1 MKKDVL
7 EISGITCQACVA
19 KIEKK
24 VSRMEGVEQANVNL
38 STGIGSFFYDADKVK
53 LEEIIATIEKLGYG
67 GNIPKKEDRESKKKE
82 KEEKRRKEKR
92 EFQSIFFFSC
102 IVFYISMGSM
112 MGLPLPSFVSM
123 GKNPL
128 FFALIQ
134 LIFSLP
140 VLYFGRHFYQKGLKQ
155 LLLRAPNMDSLIAV
169 GTGAAFLYSLYGL
182 YQIMQGEVH
191 YAHHLY
197 FESSVMILAFIS
209 LGKYLEERSKGKT
222 SEAIQKLMDMQVPVA
237 HKIVG
242 EQILSLPLEEIE
254 LQDILLVKAGEKI
267 PLDGVIIE
275 GESTI
280 NESMLTGE
288 SIPVSKK
295 IGDSVYGA
303 TVNGEA
309 NLKIR
314 VEAIGEDTVIA
325 KIIHLVEDAQGTKA
339 PIAKLADEI
348 SLYFVP
354 TVMAIACLA
363 FLFWYFVLGKD
374 LVFSLTIFVS
384 IMVIACPCSLGLA
397 TPTAIMVGTGRGA
410 ELGILIKSGE
420 ALQKAQ
426 KMTAIVFDKTGTLT
440 EGKPE
445 LEEMLSYTSDKTDC
459 LKIAASLEQ
468 YSEHPLGK
476 AILEAAT
483 RKGISF
489 MEMEEV
495 QILVGRGI
503 SGKKDG
509 KYYFMGSPKGVL
521 EFGANLEG
529 VRDPF
534 PYEAQGKTVLYLV
547 EDRKT
552 IASFVVADQIKEES
566 KEVLEKLKTKG
577 FYLAMITGDK
587 KETAESIAKKLDI
600 DVVFAEVSPEDKYL
614 KVKELQEQGKKVIMV
629 GDGINDSPA
638 LMQADLGI
646 AMGGGTDIA
655 MESADIVLMKKSLS
669 GIVDALALSQAT
681 MKNIKQNLFWA
692 FLYNTLGIPLAAGLL
707 YPFTGHL
714 LNPMIAGFAMAMSS
728 VSVVAN
734 ALRLRY
740 FKRAGYGR

>member
-1 MKKDVL
+1 MKKEVL

-19 KIEKK
+19 KIERK
-24 VSRMEGVEQANVNL
+24 VSKMEGVEQANVNL
-38 STGIGSFFYDADKVK
+38 STGIGTFSYDNNKVK
-53 LEEIIATIEKLGYG
+53 LEEIIAVIEKLGYG
-67 GNIPKKEDRESKKKE
+67 GKIPKKEEKEAKRKE
-82 KEEKRRKEKR
+82 KEEKLKKEKK
-92 EFQSIFFFSC
+92 EFQSIFFFSFL
-102 IVFYISMGSM
+102 VFYISMGSM
-112 MGLPLPSFVSM
+112 MGLPLPAWISM
-123 GKNPL
+123 EENPF

-134 LIFSLP
+134 LVFSIP
-140 VLYFGRHFYQKGLKQ
+140 VLYLGRHFYQKGLKQ
-155 LLLRAPNMDSLIAV
+155 LFLRAPNMDSLIAV
-169 GTGAAFLYSLYGL
+169 GTGTAFLYSLYGL
-182 YQIMQGEVH
+182 YQIMQGHVH

-222 SEAIQKLMDMQVPVA
+222 SEAIQKLMDMQVPIA

-275 GESTI
+275 GESSI

-295 IGDSVYGA
+295 VGDSVYGA

-354 TVMAIACLA
+354 AVMVIACLA
-363 FLFWYFVLGKD
+363 FLFWYAILGKD
-374 LVFSLTIFVS
+374 LEFSVKIFVS

-445 LEEMLSYTSDKTDC
+445 LEEILLHGSETIEC

-476 AILEAAT
+476 AILEAA
-483 RKGISF
+483 RQKEISL

-509 KYYFMGSPKGVL
+509 KQYFMGSPKGVL
-521 EFGANLEG
+521 EFGASLEIA
-529 VRDPF
+529 VDYSF
-534 PYEAQGKTVLYLV
+534 YEAQGKTILYLV
-547 EDRKT
+547 EDQKT
-552 IASFVVADQIKEES
+552 IASFIVADQIKEES
-566 KEVLEKLKTKG
+566 KEVLERLKEKG

-587 KETAESIAKKLDI
+587 KETAESIANKLNLDI
-600 DVVFAEVSPEDKYL
+600 VFAEVSPEDKYL

-655 MESADIVLMKKSLS
+655 MESADIVLMKKSLF
-669 GIVDALALSQAT
+669 GIIDALDLSQAT

-692 FLYNTLGIPLAAGLL
+692 FLYNTLGIPLAAG
-707 YPFTGHL
+707 GL

-728 VSVVAN
+728 VSVVSN

-740 FKRAGYGR
+740 FKRG

>member
-19 KIEKK
+19 KIERK
-24 VSRMEGVEQANVNL
+24 VSRMDGVERANVNL

-112 MGLPLPSFVSM
+112 LGFPLPSLFSM
-123 GKNPL
+123 EENPL
-128 FFALIQ
+128 FFASIQ
-134 LIFSLP
+134 LVFSLP

-295 IGDSVYGA
+295 VGDSVYGA

-314 VEAIGEDTVIA
+314 VEAVGEDTVIA

-354 TVMAIACLA
+354 VVMVIACLA
-363 FLFWYFVLGKD
+363 FLFWYFVFGKD

-445 LEEMLSYTSDKTDC
+445 LEEMIPYVSNKTDC

-483 RKGISF
+483 REGLSF

-509 KYYFMGSPKGVL
+509 KHYFMGSPKGVL
-521 EFGANLEG
+521 EFGASLEAAG
-529 VRDPF
+529 DHSS
-534 PYEAQGKTVLYLV
+534 YEAQGKTMLYLV
-547 EDRKT
+547 EDQKT

-566 KEVLEKLKTKG
+566 KEVLEQLKTKG

-614 KVKELQEQGKKVIMV
+614 KVKELQAQGKKVIMV

-669 GIVDALALSQAT
+669 GIVDALDLSQAT

-692 FLYNTLGIPLAAGLL
+692 FLYNSLGIPLAAGVL

-728 VSVVAN
+728 VSVVTN

-740 FKRAGYGR
+740 FKREPSGK

>member
-1 MKKDVL
+1 MKKEVL

-19 KIEKK
+19 KIERK
-24 VSRMEGVEQANVNL
+24 VSKMEGVEEANVNL
-38 STGIGSFFYDADKVK
+38 STGIGTFSYDNNKVK
-53 LEEIIATIEKLGYG
+53 LEEIIAVIEKLGYG
-67 GNIPKKEDRESKKKE
+67 GKIPKKEEKEAKRKE
-82 KEEKRRKEKR
+82 KEEKLKKEKK
-92 EFQSIFFFSC
+92 EFQSIFFFSFL
-102 IVFYISMGSM
+102 VFYISMGSM
-112 MGLPLPSFVSM
+112 MGLPLPAWISM
-123 GKNPL
+123 EENPF

-134 LIFSLP
+134 LVFSIP
-140 VLYFGRHFYQKGLKQ
+140 VLYLGRHFYQKGLKQ
-155 LLLRAPNMDSLIAV
+155 LFLRDPNMDSLIAV
-169 GTGAAFLYSLYGL
+169 GTGTAFLYSLYGL
-182 YQIMQGEVH
+182 YQIMQGHVH

-222 SEAIQKLMDMQVPVA
+222 SEAIQKLMDMQVPIA

-275 GESTI
+275 GESSI

-295 IGDSVYGA
+295 VGDSVYGA

-354 TVMAIACLA
+354 AVMVIACLA
-363 FLFWYFVLGKD
+363 FLFWYAILGKD
-374 LVFSLTIFVS
+374 LEFSVKIFVS

-445 LEEMLSYTSDKTDC
+445 LEEILLHGSETIEC

-476 AILEAAT
+476 AILEAA
-483 RKGISF
+483 RQKEISL

-509 KYYFMGSPKGVL
+509 KQYFMGSPKGVL
-521 EFGANLEG
+521 EFGASLETA
-529 VRDPF
+529 VDYSF
-534 PYEAQGKTVLYLV
+534 YEAQGKTILYLV
-547 EDRKT
+547 EDQKT
-552 IASFVVADQIKEES
+552 IASFIVADQIKEES
-566 KEVLEKLKTKG
+566 KEVLERLKEKG

-587 KETAESIAKKLDI
+587 KETAESIANKLNLDI
-600 DVVFAEVSPEDKYL
+600 VFAEVSPEDKYL

-655 MESADIVLMKKSLS
+655 MESADIVLMKKSLF
-669 GIVDALALSQAT
+669 GIIDALDLSQAT

-692 FLYNTLGIPLAAGLL
+692 FLYNTLGIPLAAG
-707 YPFTGHL
+707 GL

-728 VSVVAN
+728 VSVVSN

-740 FKRAGYGR
+740 FKRG

>member
-19 KIEKK
+19 KIERK
-24 VSRMEGVEQANVNL
+24 VSRMDGVERANVNL

-112 MGLPLPSFVSM
+112 LGFPLPSLFSM
-123 GKNPL
+123 EENPL
-128 FFALIQ
+128 FFASIQ
-134 LIFSLP
+134 LVFSLP

-295 IGDSVYGA
+295 VGDSVYGA

-314 VEAIGEDTVIA
+314 VEAVGEDTVIA

-354 TVMAIACLA
+354 VVMAIACLA
-363 FLFWYFVLGKD
+363 FLFWYFVFGKD

-426 KMTAIVFDKTGTLT
+426 KMTAVVFDKTGTLT

-445 LEEMLSYTSDKTDC
+445 LEEMIPYVSNKTDC

-476 AILEAAT
+476 AILEAAA
-483 RKGISF
+483 RKDLLL
-489 MEMEEV
+489 MEMEEI

-509 KYYFMGSPKGVL
+509 KHYFMGSSKGVL

-534 PYEAQGKTVLYLV
+534 PYEAQGKTVLYLA
-547 EDRKT
+547 EDSKT

-566 KEVLEKLKTKG
+566 KEVLEQLKEKG

-587 KETAESIAKKLDI
+587 KETAESIAKKLNI

-614 KVKELQEQGKKVIMV
+614 KVKELQAQGKKVIMV

-669 GIVDALALSQAT
+669 GIVDALDLSQAT

-692 FLYNTLGIPLAAGLL
+692 FLYNSLGIPLAAGVL

-728 VSVVAN
+728 VSVVTN

-740 FKRAGYGR
+740 FKREPSGK

>member
-19 KIEKK
+19 KIERK

-38 STGIGSFFYDADKVK
+38 STGIGSFSYDADKVK
-53 LEEIIATIEKLGYG
+53 LEEIIATIEKLGYEG
-67 GNIPKKEDRESKKKE
+67 SIPKKEDRESKRKE
-82 KEEKRRKEKR
+82 KEEKWKKEKR

-112 MGLPLPSFVSM
+112 LGLPLPSLFSM
-123 GKNPL
+123 EENPL
-128 FFALIQ
+128 FFAFIQ
-134 LIFSLP
+134 LVFSLP

-182 YQIMQGEVH
+182 YQIMQGKTH

-295 IGDSVYGA
+295 VGDSVYGA

-314 VEAIGEDTVIA
+314 VEAVGEDTVIA

-354 TVMAIACLA
+354 VVMVIACLA
-363 FLFWYFVLGKD
+363 FLFWYFVFGKD

-445 LEEMLSYTSDKTDC
+445 LEKMISYISNKTDC

-483 RKGISF
+483 REGLSF

-509 KYYFMGSPKGVL
+509 KHYFMGSPKGVL
-521 EFGANLEG
+521 EFGASLEAAG
-529 VRDPF
+529 DHSS
-534 PYEAQGKTVLYLV
+534 YEAQGKTVLYLV
-547 EDRKT
+547 EDQKT

-566 KEVLEKLKTKG
+566 KEVLEQLKTKG

-614 KVKELQEQGKKVIMV
+614 KVKELQAQGKKVIMV

-669 GIVDALALSQAT
+669 GIVDALDLSQAT

-692 FLYNTLGIPLAAGLL
+692 FLYNSLGIPLAAGVL

-728 VSVVAN
+728 VSVVTN

-740 FKRAGYGR
+740 FKREPSGK

>member
-19 KIEKK
+19 KIERK
-24 VSRMEGVEQANVNL
+24 VSRMDGVERANVNL

-53 LEEIIATIEKLGYG
+53 LEEIIATIEKLGYA

-112 MGLPLPSFVSM
+112 LGFPLPSLFSM
-123 GKNPL
+123 EENPL
-128 FFALIQ
+128 FFASIQ
-134 LIFSLP
+134 LVFSLP

-295 IGDSVYGA
+295 VGDSVYGA

-314 VEAIGEDTVIA
+314 VEAVGEDTVIA

-354 TVMAIACLA
+354 VVMAIACLA
-363 FLFWYFVLGKD
+363 FLFWYFVFGKD

-445 LEEMLSYTSDKTDC
+445 LEKMISYISNKIDC

-483 RKGISF
+483 REGLSF

-509 KYYFMGSPKGVL
+509 KHYFMGSPKGVL
-521 EFGANLEG
+521 EFGASLEAAG
-529 VRDPF
+529 DHSS
-534 PYEAQGKTVLYLV
+534 YEAQGKTMLYLV
-547 EDRKT
+547 EDQKT

-566 KEVLEKLKTKG
+566 KEVLEQLKTKG

-614 KVKELQEQGKKVIMV
+614 KVKELQAQGKKVIMV

-669 GIVDALALSQAT
+669 GIVDALDLSQAT

-692 FLYNTLGIPLAAGLL
+692 FLYNSLGIPLAAGVL

-728 VSVVAN
+728 VSVVSN

-740 FKRAGYGR
+740 FKREPSGK

>member
-19 KIEKK
+19 KIERK
-24 VSRMEGVEQANVNL
+24 VSRMEGVERANVNL

-82 KEEKRRKEKR
+82 KEEQRRKEKR

-112 MGLPLPSFVSM
+112 LGFPLPSLFSM
-123 GKNPL
+123 EENPL
-128 FFALIQ
+128 FFASIQ
-134 LIFSLP
+134 LVFSLP

-155 LLLRAPNMDSLIAV
+155 LLLLAPNMDSLIAV

-182 YQIMQGEVH
+182 YQIMQGKVH

-275 GESTI
+275 GESTV

-295 IGDSVYGA
+295 VGDSVYGA

-314 VEAIGEDTVIA
+314 VEAVGEDTVIA

-348 SLYFVP
+348 SLYFIP

>member
-1 MKKDVL
+1 MKKEVL

-19 KIEKK
+19 KIERK
-24 VSRMEGVEQANVNL
+24 VSKMEGVEQANVNL
-38 STGIGSFFYDADKVK
+38 STGIGTFSYDNNKVK
-53 LEEIIATIEKLGYG
+53 LEEIIAVIEKLGYG
-67 GNIPKKEDRESKKKE
+67 GKIPKKEEKEAKRKE
-82 KEEKRRKEKR
+82 KEEKLKKEKK
-92 EFQSIFFFSC
+92 EFQSIFFFSFL
-102 IVFYISMGSM
+102 VFYISMGSM
-112 MGLPLPSFVSM
+112 MGLPLPAWISM
-123 GKNPL
+123 EENPF

-134 LIFSLP
+134 LVFSIP
-140 VLYFGRHFYQKGLKQ
+140 VLYLGRHFYQKGLKQ
-155 LLLRAPNMDSLIAV
+155 LFLRAPNMDSLIAV
-169 GTGAAFLYSLYGL
+169 GTGTAFLYSLYGL
-182 YQIMQGEVH
+182 YQIMQGHVH

-222 SEAIQKLMDMQVPVA
+222 SEVIQKLMDMQVPIA

-275 GESTI
+275 GESSI

-295 IGDSVYGA
+295 VGDSVYGA

-354 TVMAIACLA
+354 AVMVIACLA
-363 FLFWYFVLGKD
+363 FLFWYAILGKD
-374 LVFSLTIFVS
+374 LEFSVKIFVS

-445 LEEMLSYTSDKTDC
+445 LEEILLHGSETIEC

-476 AILEAAT
+476 AILEAA
-483 RKGISF
+483 RQKEISL

-509 KYYFMGSPKGVL
+509 KQYFMGSPKGVL
-521 EFGANLEG
+521 EFGASLETE
-529 VRDPF
+529 VDYSF
-534 PYEAQGKTVLYLV
+534 YEAQGKTILYLV
-547 EDRKT
+547 EDQKT
-552 IASFVVADQIKEES
+552 IASFIVADQIKEES
-566 KEVLEKLKTKG
+566 KEVLERLKEKG

-587 KETAESIAKKLDI
+587 KETAESIANKLNLDI
-600 DVVFAEVSPEDKYL
+600 VFAEVSPEDKYL

-655 MESADIVLMKKSLS
+655 MESADIVLMKKSLF
-669 GIVDALALSQAT
+669 GIIDALDLSQAT

-692 FLYNTLGIPLAAGLL
+692 FLYNTLGIPLAAG
-707 YPFTGHL
+707 GL

-728 VSVVAN
+728 VSVVSN

-740 FKRAGYGR
+740 FKRG

>member
-1 MKKDVL
+1 
-7 EISGITCQACVA
+7 
-19 KIEKK
+19 
-24 VSRMEGVEQANVNL
+24 
-38 STGIGSFFYDADKVK
+38 
-53 LEEIIATIEKLGYG
+53 
-67 GNIPKKEDRESKKKE
+67 
-82 KEEKRRKEKR
+82 
-92 EFQSIFFFSC
+92 
-102 IVFYISMGSM
+102 
-112 MGLPLPSFVSM
+112 
-123 GKNPL
+123 
-128 FFALIQ
+128 
-134 LIFSLP
+134 
-140 VLYFGRHFYQKGLKQ
+140 
-155 LLLRAPNMDSLIAV
+155 
-169 GTGAAFLYSLYGL
+169 
-182 YQIMQGEVH
+182 
-191 YAHHLY
+191 
-197 FESSVMILAFIS
+197 
-209 LGKYLEERSKGKT
+209 
-222 SEAIQKLMDMQVPVA
+222 MDMQVPVA

-295 IGDSVYGA
+295 VGDSVYGA

-314 VEAIGEDTVIA
+314 VEAVGEDTVIA

-354 TVMAIACLA
+354 VVMAIACLA
-363 FLFWYFVLGKD
+363 FLFWYFVFGKD

-445 LEEMLSYTSDKTDC
+445 LEKMISYISNKIDC

-483 RKGISF
+483 REGLSF

-503 SGKKDG
+503 SGKKMENIILWVVR
-509 KYYFMGSPKGVL
+509 KEFWSL
-521 EFGANLEG
+521 EQVWKPQAIILLT
-529 VRDPF
+529 RL
-534 PYEAQGKTVLYLV
+534 K
-547 EDRKT
+547 
-552 IASFVVADQIKEES
+552 
-566 KEVLEKLKTKG
+566 EKLC
-577 FYLAMITGDK
+577 FI
-587 KETAESIAKKLDI
+587 
-600 DVVFAEVSPEDKYL
+600 
-614 KVKELQEQGKKVIMV
+614 
-629 GDGINDSPA
+629 
-638 LMQADLGI
+638 
-646 AMGGGTDIA
+646 
-655 MESADIVLMKKSLS
+655 
-669 GIVDALALSQAT
+669 
-681 MKNIKQNLFWA
+681 W
-692 FLYNTLGIPLAAGLL
+692 
-707 YPFTGHL
+707 
-714 LNPMIAGFAMAMSS
+714 
-728 VSVVAN
+728 
-734 ALRLRY
+734 
-740 FKRAGYGR
+740 

>member
-19 KIEKK
+19 KIERK
-24 VSRMEGVEQANVNL
+24 VSRMDGVERANVNL

-67 GNIPKKEDRESKKKE
+67 GNIPKKEDRESKRKE
-82 KEEKRRKEKR
+82 KEEKWKKEKR

-112 MGLPLPSFVSM
+112 LGFPLPSLFSM
-123 GKNPL
+123 EENPL
-128 FFALIQ
+128 FFASIQ
-134 LIFSLP
+134 LVFSLP

-295 IGDSVYGA
+295 VGDSVYGA

-314 VEAIGEDTVIA
+314 VEAVGEDTVIA

-354 TVMAIACLA
+354 VVMAIACLA
-363 FLFWYFVLGKD
+363 FLFWYFVFGKD

-426 KMTAIVFDKTGTLT
+426 KMTAVVFDKTGTLT

-445 LEEMLSYTSDKTDC
+445 LEEMIPYVSNKTDC

-476 AILEAAT
+476 AILEAAA
-483 RKGISF
+483 RKDLLL
-489 MEMEEV
+489 MEMEEI

-509 KYYFMGSPKGVL
+509 KHYFMGSPKGVL
-521 EFGANLEG
+521 EFGASLEAAG
-529 VRDPF
+529 DHSS
-534 PYEAQGKTVLYLV
+534 YEAQGKTMLYLV
-547 EDRKT
+547 EDQKT

-566 KEVLEKLKTKG
+566 KEVLEQLKTKG

-614 KVKELQEQGKKVIMV
+614 KVKELQAQGKKVIMV

-669 GIVDALALSQAT
+669 GIVDALDLSQAT

-692 FLYNTLGIPLAAGLL
+692 FLYNSLGIPLAAGVL

-728 VSVVAN
+728 VSVVTN

-740 FKRAGYGR
+740 FKREPSGK

>member
-19 KIEKK
+19 KIERK
-24 VSRMEGVEQANVNL
+24 VSRMDGVERANVNL

-82 KEEKRRKEKR
+82 KEEQRRKEKR

-112 MGLPLPSFVSM
+112 LGFPLPSLFSM
-123 GKNPL
+123 EENPL

-155 LLLRAPNMDSLIAV
+155 LLLLAPNMDSLIAV

-182 YQIMQGEVH
+182 YQIMQGKVH

-275 GESTI
+275 GESTV

-295 IGDSVYGA
+295 VGDSVYGA

-314 VEAIGEDTVIA
+314 VEAVGEDTVIA

-354 TVMAIACLA
+354 VVMAIACLA
-363 FLFWYFVLGKD
+363 FLFWYFVFGKD

-426 KMTAIVFDKTGTLT
+426 KMTAVVFDKTGTLT

-445 LEEMLSYTSDKTDC
+445 LEEMIPYVSNKTDC

-476 AILEAAT
+476 AILEAAA
-483 RKGISF
+483 RKDLLL
-489 MEMEEV
+489 MEMEEI

-509 KYYFMGSPKGVL
+509 KHYFMGSSKGVL
-521 EFGANLEG
+521 EFGVNLEG

-534 PYEAQGKTVLYLV
+534 PYEAQGKTVLYLA
-547 EDRKT
+547 ENSKT

-566 KEVLEKLKTKG
+566 KEVLEQLKEKG

-587 KETAESIAKKLDI
+587 KETAESIAKKLNI

-669 GIVDALALSQAT
+669 GIVDALDLSQAT

-692 FLYNTLGIPLAAGLL
+692 FLYNSLGIPLAAGLL

-728 VSVVAN
+728 VSVVSN

-740 FKRAGYGR
+740 FKRG

>member
-19 KIEKK
+19 KIERK
-24 VSRMEGVEQANVNL
+24 VSRMEGVERANVNL

-82 KEEKRRKEKR
+82 KEEQRRKEKR

-112 MGLPLPSFVSM
+112 LGFPLPSLFSM
-123 GKNPL
+123 EENPL
-128 FFALIQ
+128 FFASIQ
-134 LIFSLP
+134 LVFSLP

-155 LLLRAPNMDSLIAV
+155 LLLLAPNMDSLIAV

-182 YQIMQGEVH
+182 YQIMQGKVH

-275 GESTI
+275 GESTV

-295 IGDSVYGA
+295 VGDSVYGA

-314 VEAIGEDTVIA
+314 VEAVGEDTVIA

>member
-1 MKKDVL
+1 MKKEVL

-19 KIEKK
+19 KIERK
-24 VSRMEGVEQANVNL
+24 VSKMEGVEQANVNL
-38 STGIGSFFYDADKVK
+38 STGIGTFSYDNNKVK
-53 LEEIIATIEKLGYG
+53 LEEIIAVIEKLGYG
-67 GNIPKKEDRESKKKE
+67 GKIPKKEEKEAKRKE
-82 KEEKRRKEKR
+82 KEEKLKKEKK
-92 EFQSIFFFSC
+92 EFQSIFFFSFL
-102 IVFYISMGSM
+102 VFYISMGSM
-112 MGLPLPSFVSM
+112 MGLPLPAWISM
-123 GKNPL
+123 EENPF

-134 LIFSLP
+134 LVFSIP
-140 VLYFGRHFYQKGLKQ
+140 VLYLGRHFYQKGLKQ
-155 LLLRAPNMDSLIAV
+155 LFLRAPNMDSLIAV
-169 GTGAAFLYSLYGL
+169 GTGTAFLYSLYGL
-182 YQIMQGEVH
+182 YQIMQGHVH

-222 SEAIQKLMDMQVPVA
+222 SEAIQKLMDMQVPIA

-275 GESTI
+275 GESSI

-295 IGDSVYGA
+295 VGDSVYGA

-354 TVMAIACLA
+354 AVMVIACLA
-363 FLFWYFVLGKD
+363 FLFWYAILGKD
-374 LVFSLTIFVS
+374 LEFSVKIFVS

-445 LEEMLSYTSDKTDC
+445 LEEILLHGSETIEC

-476 AILEAAT
+476 AILEAA
-483 RKGISF
+483 RQKEISL

-509 KYYFMGSPKGVL
+509 KQYFMGSPKGVL
-521 EFGANLEG
+521 EFGASLETA
-529 VRDPF
+529 VDYSF
-534 PYEAQGKTVLYLV
+534 YEAQGKTILYLV
-547 EDRKT
+547 EDQKT
-552 IASFVVADQIKEES
+552 IASFIVADQIKEES
-566 KEVLEKLKTKG
+566 KEVLERLKEKG

-587 KETAESIAKKLDI
+587 KETAESIANKLNLDI
-600 DVVFAEVSPEDKYL
+600 VFAEVSPEDKYL

-655 MESADIVLMKKSLS
+655 MESADIVLMKKSLF
-669 GIVDALALSQAT
+669 GIIDALDLSQAT

-692 FLYNTLGIPLAAGLL
+692 FLYNTLGIPLAAG
-707 YPFTGHL
+707 GL

-728 VSVVAN
+728 VSVVSN

-740 FKRAGYGR
+740 FKRG

>member
-1 MKKDVL
+1 MKKDIL

-19 KIEKK
+19 KIERK

-38 STGIGSFFYDADKVK
+38 STGIGTFSYDNSKVK
-53 LEEIIATIEKLGYG
+53 LEEIITVIEKLGYG
-67 GNIPKKEDRESKKKE
+67 GNIPKKEEKEAKKKE
-82 KEEKRRKEKR
+82 KEEKLKKEKR
-92 EFQSIFFFSC
+92 EFQYIFFFSC
-102 IVFYISMGSM
+102 VVFYISMGSM
-112 MGLPLPSFVSM
+112 VGLPLPSLFSM
-123 GKNPL
+123 EESPI

-134 LIFSLP
+134 LLFSIP

-155 LLLRAPNMDSLIAV
+155 LFLRSPNMDSLIAV
-169 GTGAAFLYSLYGL
+169 GTGTAFLYSLYGL
-182 YQIMQGEVH
+182 YQIMQGKPH
-191 YAHHLY
+191 YVHHLY

-295 IGDSVYGA
+295 VGDSVYGA

-354 TVMAIACLA
+354 IVMAIACLA
-363 FLFWYFVLGKD
+363 FLLWYFVFGKD

-420 ALQKAQ
+420 ALQKAK

-445 LEEMLSYTSDKTDC
+445 LEKILNYTSEKEDC

-476 AILEAAT
+476 AVLEAAT
-483 RKGISF
+483 RKRISL

-509 KYYFMGSPKGVL
+509 KHYFMGSPKGVL
-521 EFGANLEG
+521 EFGASLES
-529 VRDPF
+529 VEDPSS
-534 PYEAQGKTVLYLV
+534 YEAQGKTILYLV
-547 EDRKT
+547 EGQKT
-552 IASFVVADQIKEES
+552 IASFIVADQIKEETE
-566 KEVLEKLKTKG
+566 EVLENLKSKG

-587 KETAESIAKKLDI
+587 KETAESIARKLDL

-669 GIVDALALSQAT
+669 GIVDALELSQAT

-692 FLYNTLGIPLAAGLL
+692 FLYNTLGIPLAAGVL

-728 VSVVAN
+728 VSVVTN

-740 FKRAGYGR
+740 FKRG

>member
-1 MKKDVL
+1 MKKEIL

-19 KIEKK
+19 KIERK
-24 VSRMEGVEQANVNL
+24 VSRMDGVEQVNVNL
-38 STGIGSFFYDADKVK
+38 STGIGTFSYDSGKVK
-53 LEEIIATIEKLGYG
+53 LEEIIAMIEKLGYEG
-67 GNIPKKEDRESKKKE
+67 KVPQKEDKEEKKKE
-82 KEEKRRKEKR
+82 KEERLRKEKR
-92 EFQSIFFFSC
+92 EFQIIFFFSV

-112 MGLPLPSFVSM
+112 MGLPLPRVISM
-123 GKNPL
+123 EENPIL
-128 FFALIQ
+128 FALMQ
-134 LIFSLP
+134 LCFSIP
-140 VLYFGRHFYQKGLKQ
+140 VLYLGRHFYQKGLKQ
-155 LLLRAPNMDSLIAV
+155 LFLRAPNMDSLIAV
-169 GTGAAFLYSLYGL
+169 GTGAAFLYSLYGF
-182 YQIMQGEVH
+182 YRITQGEIH
-191 YAHHLY
+191 YVHHLY

-222 SEAIQKLMDMQVPVA
+222 SEAIQKLMDMQVVVA

-242 EQILSLPLEEIE
+242 ENILSVPLEEVE

-267 PLDGVIIE
+267 PLDGIILE

-295 IGDSVYGA
+295 VGDTVYGA
-303 TVNGEA
+303 TINGEA
-309 NLKIR
+309 NLKIK
-314 VEAIGEDTVIA
+314 VEAVGEDTVIA

-354 TVMAIACLA
+354 VVMMIAIVAA
-363 FLFWYFVLGKD
+363 LFWYFVMGKD
-374 LVFSLTIFVS
+374 FLFSITIFVS
-384 IMVIACPCSLGLA
+384 VMVIACPCSLGLA

-410 ELGILIKSGE
+410 ELGVLIKSGE

-426 KMTAIVFDKTGTLT
+426 EMTAIVFDKTGTLT

-445 LEEMLSYTSDKTDC
+445 LEKILSYESGEW
-459 LKIAASLEQ
+459 LRIAASLEQ
-468 YSEHPLGK
+468 YSEHPLGR
-476 AILEAAT
+476 AVIEAAK
-483 RKGISF
+483 REGLSF
-489 MEMEEV
+489 FEIENLE
-495 QILVGRGI
+495 ILVGRGI

-509 KYYFMGSPKGVL
+509 KSYFLGSPKGVL
-521 EFGANLEG
+521 EFGGSLENTG
-529 VRDPF
+529 EVVS
-534 PYEAQGKTVLYLV
+534 YEEEGKTVLYLV
-547 EDRKT
+547 EEGKT
-552 IASFVVADQIKEES
+552 VASFIVADQMKEES
-566 KEVLEKLKTKG
+566 KQVLEILKNKG
-577 FYLAMITGDK
+577 FSLAMITGDK
-587 KETAESIAKKLDI
+587 KETAESIAKKIGMDT
-600 DVVFAEVSPEDKYL
+600 VFAEVSPEDKYL
-614 KVKELQEQGKKVIMV
+614 KVKELQEQGQKVIMV

-655 MESADIVLMKKSLS
+655 MESADIVLMKKNLF
-669 GIVDALALSQAT
+669 GILDALDLSEAT

-692 FLYNTLGIPLAAGLL
+692 FLYNSLGLPLAAGVL

-728 VSVVAN
+728 VSVVTN

-740 FKRAGYGR
+740 FKRG

>member
-1 MKKDVL
+1 MKKEVL

-19 KIEKK
+19 KIERK
-24 VSRMEGVEQANVNL
+24 VSKMEGVEQANVNL
-38 STGIGSFFYDADKVK
+38 STGIGTFSYDNNKVK
-53 LEEIIATIEKLGYG
+53 LEEIIAVIEKLGYG
-67 GNIPKKEDRESKKKE
+67 GKIPKKEEKEAKRKE
-82 KEEKRRKEKR
+82 KEEKLKKEKK
-92 EFQSIFFFSC
+92 EFQSIFFFSFL
-102 IVFYISMGSM
+102 VFYISMGSM
-112 MGLPLPSFVSM
+112 MGLPLPAWISM
-123 GKNPL
+123 EENPF

-134 LIFSLP
+134 LVFSIP
-140 VLYFGRHFYQKGLKQ
+140 VLYLGRHFYQKGLKQ
-155 LLLRAPNMDSLIAV
+155 LFLRAPNMDSLIAV
-169 GTGAAFLYSLYGL
+169 GTGTAFLYSLYGL
-182 YQIMQGEVH
+182 YQIMQGHVH

-222 SEAIQKLMDMQVPVA
+222 SEAIQKLMDMQVPIA

-275 GESTI
+275 GESSI

-295 IGDSVYGA
+295 VGDSVYGA

-354 TVMAIACLA
+354 AVMVIACLA
-363 FLFWYFVLGKD
+363 FLFWYAILGKD
-374 LVFSLTIFVS
+374 LEFSVKIFVS

-445 LEEMLSYTSDKTDC
+445 LEEILLHGSETIEC

-476 AILEAAT
+476 AILEAA
-483 RKGISF
+483 RQKEISL

-509 KYYFMGSPKGVL
+509 KQYFMGSPKGVL
-521 EFGANLEG
+521 EFGASLETE
-529 VRDPF
+529 VDYSF
-534 PYEAQGKTVLYLV
+534 YEAQGKTILYLV
-547 EDRKT
+547 EDQKT
-552 IASFVVADQIKEES
+552 IASFIVADQIKEES
-566 KEVLEKLKTKG
+566 KEVLERLKEKG

-587 KETAESIAKKLDI
+587 KETAESIANKLNLDI
-600 DVVFAEVSPEDKYL
+600 VFAEVSPEDKYL

-655 MESADIVLMKKSLS
+655 MESADIVLMKKSLF
-669 GIVDALALSQAT
+669 GIIDALDLSQAT

-692 FLYNTLGIPLAAGLL
+692 FLYNTLGIPLAAG
-707 YPFTGHL
+707 GL

-728 VSVVAN
+728 VSVVSN

-740 FKRAGYGR
+740 FKRG

>member
-1 MKKDVL
+1 MD
-7 EISGITCQACVA
+7 
-19 KIEKK
+19 
-24 VSRMEGVEQANVNL
+24 GVERANVNL

-112 MGLPLPSFVSM
+112 LGFPLPSLFSM
-123 GKNPL
+123 EENPL
-128 FFALIQ
+128 FFASIQ
-134 LIFSLP
+134 LVFSLP

-295 IGDSVYGA
+295 VGDSVYGA

-314 VEAIGEDTVIA
+314 VEAVGEDTVIA

-354 TVMAIACLA
+354 VVMAIACLA
-363 FLFWYFVLGKD
+363 FLFWYFVFGKD

-426 KMTAIVFDKTGTLT
+426 KMTAVVFDKTGTLT

-445 LEEMLSYTSDKTDC
+445 LEEMIPYVSNKTDC

-476 AILEAAT
+476 AILEAAA
-483 RKGISF
+483 RKDLLL
-489 MEMEEV
+489 MEMEEI

-503 SGKKDG
+503 SGKKMENIILWEVQ
-509 KYYFMGSPKGVL
+509 KVSW
-521 EFGANLEG
+521 NLE
-529 VRDPF
+529 P
-534 PYEAQGKTVLYLV
+534 
-547 EDRKT
+547 
-552 IASFVVADQIKEES
+552 IWKE
-566 KEVLEKLKTKG
+566 
-577 FYLAMITGDK
+577 
-587 KETAESIAKKLDI
+587 
-600 DVVFAEVSPEDKYL
+600 
-614 KVKELQEQGKKVIMV
+614 
-629 GDGINDSPA
+629 
-638 LMQADLGI
+638 
-646 AMGGGTDIA
+646 
-655 MESADIVLMKKSLS
+655 
-669 GIVDALALSQAT
+669 
-681 MKNIKQNLFWA
+681 
-692 FLYNTLGIPLAAGLL
+692 
-707 YPFTGHL
+707 
-714 LNPMIAGFAMAMSS
+714 
-728 VSVVAN
+728 
-734 ALRLRY
+734 
-740 FKRAGYGR
+740 